1 MLIDPLRSE
10 SLHLEKLLPAFSKKK
25 VKTKNGHDKLNFLR
39 HTGIHPIDLT
49 DASVWSDLPLT
60 STGLIQNQG

>member
-49 DASVWSDLPLT
+49 TKDDKKLFLYALRRNK
-60 STGLIQNQG
+60 I